1 MDVNS
6 LPEVNIVADTYDIIL
21 VDKVTNEGKRM
32 DADEF
37 VSLVLSDVDGKVAS
51 TQDIKEFLNI

>member
-37 VSLVLSDVDGKVAS
+37 VSLVLSDVDDKVAS
-51 TQDIKEFLNI
+51 AQDIITFLNI

>member
-32 DADEF
+32 DADDF

-51 TQDIKEFLNI
+51 VQDIKTFLNI

>member
-32 DADEF
+32 DADDF
-37 VSLVLSDVDGKVAS
+37 VSLVLSDVDDKVAS
-51 TQDIKEFLNI
+51 AQDIKTFLNI

>member
-32 DADEF
+32 DADDF

-51 TQDIKEFLNI
+51 AQDIRTFLNI

>member
-37 VSLVLSDVDGKVAS
+37 VSLVLSDVDDKVAS
-51 TQDIKEFLNI
+51 AQDIRTFLNI

>member
-1 MDVNS
+1 MDVNT

-32 DADEF
+32 DADGF
-37 VSLVLSDVDGKVAS
+37 ISAVLLNVDVAEAA
-51 TQDIKEFLNI
+51 DILTYLNT

>member
-32 DADEF
+32 DADDF
-37 VSLVLSDVDGKVAS
+37 VFSAVRC
-51 TQDIKEFLNI
+51 

>member
-21 VDKVTNEGKRM
+21 VDKVTNDGKRM
-32 DADEF
+32 DADGF
-37 VSLVLSDVDGKVAS
+37 ISLVLSDVDRKIAS
-51 TQDIKEFLNI
+51 TQDIKDFLNI